1 MTQTSKVGRP
11 NIYLA
16 LGVVQTTKKLEIFMT
31 TKFLEKPFIKSSI
44 EIIQGLFFI
53 GLLFLA
59 LAVQATI
66 VFFQDLPEI
75 IAELFSIIRQEIT
88 TTYLFL
94 KAEIPYLS
102 RAVLVFSAFLLGF
115 GWRGIIFTLK
125 NIPRLI
131 NWLVVCCLIVLGLM
145 LLITPLKGGF
155 FLILAGLL
163 ISPYMSDFLN
173 QMNLNYRLS
182 TKMIVVLFG
191 LVMVIV
197 SLMYYETSEKKLLV
211 GVLLYNTWI
220 DTNNDEDLSQL
231 RAYFDKEAF
240 KEKKRAYLSMRNKI
254 MAYLKYEYDNG
265 HYKTVIDDGTPYV
278 KFEPQIKQWVSD
290 SKEKWKLEQLEIA
303 VKSVPELMK
312 ADKYAEVY
320 HKFAVSLA
328 NVPEIQESL
337 TTAKKKLDQ
346 EVEKLQKLYVNGEYQ
361 KVIKTGSP
369 DMQFDCRINSL
380 VLDSYKVRVLQ
391 EIQGLMN
398 NQKYQEAIDLI
409 KRSEYAERYEFQK
422 MIQKAEF
429 EIKKIQERKILARL
443 KKLPPENIEANIL
456 EYKGLLQL
464 FPQSRKYQ
472 KKLKYYEK
480 RLDEV
485 RRQPPILITQEQY
498 GDEWPFLVAKGV
510 LECMPP
516 GIITFKAHNKTYA
529 VNGLANSRGYKDID
543 EIWKDDPKQLGMED
557 STNIINKVDLGA
569 IISKGLELCTPLPQ
583 NK

>member
-1 MTQTSKVGRP
+1 
-11 NIYLA
+11 
-16 LGVVQTTKKLEIFMT
+16 MT

-75 IAELFSIIRQEIT
+75 IAELFFIIRQEII
-88 TTYLFL
+88 TTYRFL
-94 KAEIPYLS
+94 KAELPYMS
-102 RAVLVFSAFLLGF
+102 RAVLVFSAFLLGYS
-115 GWRGIIFTLK
+115 WRGTVFTIK
-125 NIPRLI
+125 NIPRMI
-131 NWLVVCCLIVLGLM
+131 NWLVVCCLIVLGLL

-163 ISPYMSDFLN
+163 ISPYMNDFLKN
-173 QMNLNYRLS
+173 QMDMNYQLS
-182 TKMIVVLFG
+182 TKMIVVLLG
-191 LVMVIV
+191 IVMVIV
-197 SLMYYETSEKKLLV
+197 SLIYYETSEKKLLA

-231 RAYFDKEAF
+231 RAYFEKEAF
-240 KEKKRAYLSMRNKI
+240 KDKKRAYLSMRNKI

-278 KFEPQIKQWVSD
+278 NFEPQIKQLVSD
-290 SKEKWKLEQLEIA
+290 SKTKWKLEQLQIA

-337 TTAKKKLDQ
+337 NTAKKKLDQ
-346 EVEKLQKLYVNGEYQ
+346 KVEKLQKLYVNGKYQ
-361 KVIKTGSP
+361 EVIKIGEP
-369 DMQFDCRINSL
+369 DRQFDCRINSL

-391 EIQGLMN
+391 EIQKLMKAK
-398 NQKYQEAIDLI
+398 KYQDAIDLI
-409 KRSEYAERYEFQK
+409 KRSEYVERYEFQK
-422 MIQKAEF
+422 LIQKAEL
-429 EIKKIQERKILARL
+429 EIKKIQGRKILARL
-443 KKLPPENIEANIL
+443 NRLRKRPHKHIEAIIL
-456 EYKGLLQL
+456 EYKSLVQL
-464 FPQSRKYQ
+464 FPDKIKYQ

-480 RLDEV
+480 QLDEV
-485 RRQPPILITQEQY
+485 RRQPPILITRKEY
-498 GDEWPFLVAKGV
+498 GEEWPFLVSKGV

-516 GIITFKAHNKTYA
+516 GILTFKANNKTYA
-529 VNGLANSRGYKDID
+529 VNNLASSRGYTDIE
-543 EIWKDDPKQLGMED
+543 EIWKDDPRKPRMEN
-557 STNIINKVDLGA
+557 SANITKIDLGA

-583 NK
+583 KNK